1 MIISLPICNFDFMGC
16 LLLNS
21 LHVRCGS
28 MIFFFLCSILKKKYN
43 TFLLSYLVILSFWS
57 NSNRI
62 SDRFLQVHPN
72 KHPRVN
78 GSVLESVR
86 NERMYGRKINPRTE
100 RVFFLINFASSCS
113 PFVVYKRIWY
123 HILGWTSHCPS
134 DQTSA
139 ACDLFPF
146 LPLSFLLFIYIYIS
160 YIFVIFFLSISHMT
174 S

>member
-1 MIISLPICNFDFMGC
+1 MQY
-16 LLLNS
+16 
-21 LHVRCGS
+21 
-28 MIFFFLCSILKKKYN
+28 LKKKKIQY
-43 TFLLSYLVILSFWS
+43 LLAILSGNFVFLDLS

-72 KHPRVN
+72 KHPWVN
-78 GSVLESVR
+78 GLVLESVR

-100 RVFFLINFASSCS
+100 RVFFLINFVFTCS

-146 LPLSFLLFIYIYIS
+146 LPLSSLLFIYIYIS